1 MSSLIGFNITPDSG
15 TSLRKVLK
23 YNLEPYLDNIEAI
36 SVAASKVSNVQ
47 IFILITQMC
56 VYKRIN
62 SLHVELLCLC

>member
-47 IFILITQMC
+47 
-56 VYKRIN
+56 Y
-62 SLHVELLCLC
+62 SCL